1 MKNKKDDVHKEKG
14 KNSSN
19 FREKEFVER
28 PSLLEK
34 HFNEENGQYLELYNF
49 FLAVFILAVMGT
61 WLHDFYIYGNPLHH
75 LWLFRWNFT
84 QFPQTMLIWLIMFLS
99 TLIFPFY
106 LFNIKPGTDRSTN
119 FINYWLF
126 IFIYCLYQ
134 FGLFYFL

>member
-1 MKNKKDDVHKEKG
+1 MKNKEVNVHKEKG

-61 WLHDFYIYGNPLHH
+61 WLHDFYIYGKYV
-75 LWLFRWNFT
+75 WLN
-84 QFPQTMLIWLIMFLS
+84 LI
-99 TLIFPFY
+99 
-106 LFNIKPGTDRSTN
+106 
-119 FINYWLF
+119 
-126 IFIYCLYQ
+126 
-134 FGLFYFL
+134 